1 MMRFGRR
8 VGVVAVVVL
17 GVGLVVPA
25 GGLSARAEDPVF
37 VGWSSLLPG
46 LTDEYDPSSGNDC
59 VAGRVNCVRAVV
71 REMERRF
78 EPVGRS
84 CDHNA
89 MFALAYLRT
98 TQTYL
103 WAAQQPGFFQDT
115 SWVNHEDAVFA
126 KYYFDAYD
134 NWLAG
139 NRSRVPQAW
148 LIAFDAAQ
156 ERRSTGSG
164 DLLLGMSAHINRDL
178 PFTLAAIGMVTAN
191 GDSRKADHDKVDEFL
206 NMVIEPMLAELA
218 ARFDPDT
225 VNIKTPFGVG
235 NAGLF
240 QLVAAWREKAWRNA
254 ELLVSAPTPQLRAAV
269 AEQIELA
276 AATEATTI
284 VAGNSYLPPL
294 TTTGP
299 RDAFCASHH
308 ADPPPAPYRFGTP
321 SAY

>member
-1 MMRFGRR
+1 M
-8 VGVVAVVVL
+8 
-17 GVGLVVPA
+17 
-25 GGLSARAEDPVF
+25 
-37 VGWSSLLPG
+37 
-46 LTDEYDPSSGNDC
+46 
-59 VAGRVNCVRAVV
+59 NCVRAVI

-78 EPVGRS
+78 EPLGRS

-115 SWVNHEDAVFA
+115 PWVNHEDAVFA
-126 KYYFDAYD
+126 TYYFNAYD

-139 NRSRVPQAW
+139 NRSQVPQAW
-148 LIAFDAAQ
+148 LIAFDSAK
-156 ERRSTGSG
+156 ERRTTGSG

-178 PFTLAAIGMVTAN
+178 PFTLAAIGMVTAE
-191 GDSRKADHDKVDEFL
+191 GQSRKADHDKVDEFL
-206 NMVIEPMLAELA
+206 NMVIEPVLAELA
-218 ARFDPDT
+218 ARFDRDT

-235 NAGLF
+235 NAGVF

-254 ELLVSAPTPQLRAAV
+254 ELLVSAPTPELRAAV
-269 AEQIELA
+269 AQQIELTA
-276 AATEATTI
+276 AAEATTI

-294 TTTGP
+294 TTTVP

-308 ADPPPAPYRFGTP
+308 ANPPPAAYPFGLP